1 MGSEET
7 RSAANLDG
15 LRWLPSTIT
24 LLGLALALV
33 GIALLPS
40 AVGLALL
47 GASLLC
53 DVLDGWAARRLKVVT
68 NLGARL
74 DLGADYL
81 IGVLLVARVVGVV
94 GAAAAAVIMAALIV
108 ASKRGYTP
116 RLISGRTAITFG
128 VGVWIMWGGE
138 VPTRE
143 APFTAIEVRP

>member
-1 MGSEET
+1 MKFCIDT
-7 RSAANLDG
+7 R
-15 LRWLPSTIT
+15 LPSAIT
-24 LLGLALALV
+24 LLGLGLGLGLGLV

-40 AVGLALL
+40 PIGLALL
-47 GASLLC
+47 GASLLA
-53 DVLDGWAARRLKVVT
+53 DVLDGWAARRLNAVT
-68 NLGARL
+68 DLGAQL
-74 DLGADYL
+74 DLGVDYL
-81 IGVLLVARVVGVV
+81 LGVLLVGRVAGFA
-94 GAAAAAVIMAALIV
+94 GAGAAAVIMAALIV